1 MARLLASFTVGGSGN
16 LLTAAIVLTLANM
29 VVRPV
34 VKLVTLPL
42 NVLTLG
48 LFSGIAGLVTRY
60 ITTRL
65 VPGVSISAGRFP
77 GLIVGDF
84 TIPGMVIPKLGMLVI
99 VNTGLSLIYNLI
111 YNTLSWLFDSSYA

>member
-48 LFSGIAGLVTRY
+48 LFSGIAGLVTLY

-77 GLIVGDF
+77 LCGLKQMG
-84 TIPGMVIPKLGMLVI
+84 
-99 VNTGLSLIYNLI
+99 YHR
-111 YNTLSWLFDSSYA
+111 